1 MSKESDV
8 LTSVQIR
15 VARTLLRWSA
25 RELAEHASLNI
36 STIKRMEHWETIPGV
51 RDETVQKAQAA
62 LEAAGI
68 KFTKRENGDP
78 GVRFHE
84 LGQNWEA
91 PL

>member
-1 MSKESDV
+1 M
-8 LTSVQIR
+8 LTPVQLR
-15 VARTLLRWSA
+15 VARTILRWSA
-25 RELAEHASLNI
+25 RELAEYASLDI
-36 STIKRMEHWETIPGV
+36 STIKRMEHEAAMPRP

-68 KFTKRENGDP
+68 EFTRRASGDP

-84 LGQNWEA
+84 LGQNGKA

>member
-1 MSKESDV
+1 M
-8 LTSVQIR
+8 LTPVQLR
-15 VARTLLRWSA
+15 VARALLRWSA

-36 STIKRMEHWETIPGV
+36 STIKRMEHEELVPRP

-68 KFTKRENGDP
+68 KFTKRANGDP

-84 LGQNWEA
+84 LGQIGKA
-91 PL
+91 PP